1 MAYNFA
7 NKQDTASAG
16 AESADMPILCE
27 SCLGPNPYVRM
38 TKIPHGGECK
48 ICTRPFTVFRW
59 SPGQGAR
66 FKRTE
71 ICTTCAKIKNV
82 CQTCVL
88 DLQYGLPVQ
97 VRDTA
102 VGIKSKAPTGDIN
115 RQFYVNNV
123 EEQGDAA
130 LIASSAGPSSRAGQ
144 DLLKKLTRAEPSDK
158 RNRPQ
163 LCSFFAKGNCTR
175 ADACPYRHELPPSML
190 DPAGAGDL
198 AKQNIQDRYHGR
210 ADPVAKRLLASASS
224 SSGSGAL
231 TPPADNSVV
240 TLFLSNL
247 PESATASEE
256 PIRTLF
262 STSSSSSA
270 SGNIKTITLVPKTKC
285 AFVNFSSR
293 EHAERA
299 AARCRAKMDLDGT
312 EIRVSW
318 GRSRAGKKAEAPT
331 AKSEGNELA
340 TATAAAAVTESA

>member
-1 MAYNFA
+1 MSYNFA

-38 TKIPHGGECK
+38 TRIPHGGECK

-71 ICTTCAKIKNV
+71 ICTTCAKVKNV

-102 VGIKSKAPTGDIN
+102 MNIKSKAPSGDIN
-115 RQFYVNNV
+115 RQYFVNNV

-130 LIASSAGPSSRAGQ
+130 LVASSAGPSSRAGQ
-144 DLLKKLTRAEPSDK
+144 DLLRKLTRADPSYK

-210 ADPVAKRLLASASS
+210 SDPVAKRLLASSS
-224 SSGSGAL
+224 SSAGLKAPED
-231 TPPADNSVV
+231 TSVV

-256 PIRTLF
+256 PIRSFF
-262 STSSSSSA
+262 STSTSGPDSSRSS
-270 SGNIKTITLVPKTKC
+270 IKTITLVPKTKC
-285 AFVNFSSR
+285 AFVNFTSR
-293 EHAERA
+293 EQAERA
-299 AARCRAKMDLDGT
+299 AARCSSKMDMDGT

-318 GRSRAGKKAEAPT
+318 GRSRAGKDAGK
-331 AKSEGNELA
+331 KIVS
-340 TATAAAAVTESA
+340 TATAGEVKSEA